1 MPIQKP
7 DYQLSFDL
15 DLPEETGD
23 SAIQRLSA
31 DEIRLRSETARQVF
45 EGRGDLKW
53 MEEYSRLRDGGW
65 DWRVAAYI
73 AWASSP
79 KIEPARNPRTQ
90 DELAQQHLGLTS
102 DRAIATWRKKNP
114 AIDEMVA
121 LMQSGGTWEER
132 ADQFNALNEGA
143 RKSKDDY
150 KFFPY
155 LKMAMEMR
163 NDYIPTAKL
172 DAMLKKGSITKND
185 LADMSE
191 EELAVTKA
199 RLQDMLKSIDSGGED
214 E

>member
-15 DLPEETGD
+15 DLPEEPGD
-23 SAIQRLSA
+23 SAIQRLSVEA
-31 DEIRLRSETARQVF
+31 VRLRSEAARQAL
-45 EGRGDLKW
+45 EGKTDTRW
-53 MEEYSRLRDGGW
+53 MEDYARLRDGGW

-79 KIEPARNPRTQ
+79 KTDREPKTQ
-90 DELAQQHLGLTS
+90 DELARNHLGLTS
-102 DRAIATWRKKNP
+102 DRAISTWRKKNP

-121 LMQSGGTWEER
+121 ILQSAGTWEFR
-132 ADQFNALNEGA
+132 ADQFDALNEGA

-172 DAMLKKGSITKND
+172 DAMLKKGSITKSD

-199 RLQDMLKSIDSGGED
+199 KLQDMLKSLDNGGDD

>member
-1 MPIQKP
+1 MPIEKP
-7 DYQLSFDL
+7 DYQLSFAL

-23 SAIQRLSA
+23 SAIQRLSVE
-31 DEIRLRSETARQVF
+31 EIRLRSKAARQAL
-45 EGRGDLKW
+45 EGKTDVKW

-79 KIEPARNPRTQ
+79 KVKRQPATQ
-90 DELAQQHLGLTS
+90 DELARLHLGLTS

-114 AIDEMVA
+114 AIDETVA
-121 LMQSGGTWEER
+121 ILQSAGTWEFR
-132 ADQFNALNEGA
+132 ADQFEALNEGA
-143 RKSKDDY
+143 RKSKDNY

-172 DAMLKKGSITKND
+172 DAMLKKGSISKSD

-199 RLQDMLKSIDSGGED
+199 RLQDMLKSIDNGGED